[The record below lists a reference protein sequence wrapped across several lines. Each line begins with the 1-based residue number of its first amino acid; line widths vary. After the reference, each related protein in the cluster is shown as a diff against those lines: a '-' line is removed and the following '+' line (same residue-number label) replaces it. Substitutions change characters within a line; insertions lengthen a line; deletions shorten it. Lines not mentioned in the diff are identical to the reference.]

1 MIMMMMMIL
10 IIMMVLMMVVAAAV
24 FIKHLLCAQFSYQAG
39 KHSIKGHIAIKYQ
52 NWDSSLE
59 FFLSTASHRIL
70 AVEIKTAYVQ
80 VSVC

>member
-1 MIMMMMMIL
+1 MIMMMMKIL

-52 NWDSSLE
+52 SWNL
-59 FFLSTASHRIL
+59 
-70 AVEIKTAYVQ
+70 
-80 VSVC
+80 

>member
-1 MIMMMMMIL
+1 MEFRCFFQIL
-10 IIMMVLMMVVAAAV
+10 
-24 FIKHLLCAQFSYQAG
+24 
-39 KHSIKGHIAIKYQ
+39 IAIKYQ